1 MMADYV
7 METAAEAADRLRDEG
22 LTLIPLGAPG
32 EPPPEQFIRERCD
45 GDFNEAVVKWP
56 KTPRI
61 RWQDFQHREPTDAE
75 WHSWRTRWPTCN
87 WAILTGKRH
96 GIVVVDADSQAAMAF
111 VESGGITRPQR
122 WVDTAKGRHYYYA
135 VDPNRPVRN
144 SAGKARID
152 IRGEGGYVVAPGSVH
167 LTGVI
172 YTEHVNPA
180 WPDASPAGLPTLTP
194 DDLAAIARF
203 NNPDPAGATA
213 PQFPVH
219 QSLVGQSVDV
229 GQRNVA
235 LAASVGAWINEGIGF
250 DQLRGR
256 AHAWNA
262 SLSSPLPAAE
272 VDQTLL
278 SILTTHTRRHEPMVV
293 EAEPAEGTERSPVF
307 GSVVLSDLAT
317 AELLPVEHIIESYL
331 PRKEVTL
338 LGGHGG
344 SGKSQLALAWLAH
357 IACGRDWGGVSVT
370 QGKALCLSLEDRAD
384 IVRYR
389 LRRICQ
395 VYELPIEEVIA
406 NLTVVCA
413 TGDNPLAVE
422 QTQGGVR
429 TLQFTRAMDELQ
441 TLAAGMDCICIDN
454 ASDAYAGD
462 EIMRRQVRAFVSG
475 LARLAAA
482 HDAAVL
488 LLVHIDKASAK
499 AGSGGD
505 DEAYSGSTGWHNSA
519 RSRVAIST
527 NKQDGTTVLRHA
539 KANHGA
545 KRPELP
551 IEFEGGVLVPR
562 ERSATIEHIERENDD
577 LKLLAA
583 FRAAASTGEVVPAA
597 QAGPRTWFH
606 VLGDYP
612 EFAPFT
618 KGAGR
623 QRARAALLRLKRAGQ
638 VVETEHRNSQRKPIS
653 VLELAQELAQQTP
666 SDAPVR
672 GF

>member
-1 MMADYV
+1 MATNL
-7 METAAEAADRLRDEG
+7 METSAEAADRLREEG
-22 LTLIPLGAPG
+22 FTLIPLGSPG
-32 EPPPEQFIRERCD
+32 EAPPEYFIDRACG
-45 GDFNEAVVKWP
+45 GDFNEALLKWP
-56 KTPRI
+56 KTPRLP
-61 RWQDFQHREPTDAE
+61 WLEFQHREPTERE
-75 WHSWRTRWPTCN
+75 WLSWRKQWPSCN
-87 WAILTGKRH
+87 YAIVTGRQ
-96 GIVVVDADSQAAMAF
+96 INVVDADSQEAARWI
-111 VESGGITRPQR
+111 ESGAITRPQR

-135 VDPNRPVRN
+135 VSSTPIRN
-144 SAGKARID
+144 SAGRNKID
-152 IRGEGGYVVAPGSVH
+152 IRGAGGYVVAAGSIH

-172 YTEHVNPA
+172 YTEGVNPA
-180 WPDASPAGLPTLTP
+180 WPDTSPTGLPTLTAA
-194 DDLAAIARF
+194 DLAAIAAY
-203 NNPDPAGATA
+203 NGAGQPTSNVA
-213 PQFPVH
+213 QFPV
-219 QSLVGQSVDV
+219 QPSLVGASVDV
-229 GQRNVA
+229 GQRNSA
-235 LAASVGAWINEGIGF
+235 LAASVGAWINEGVGF

-262 SLSSPLPAAE
+262 ALSSPLPAAE
-272 VDQTLL
+272 VDHTLL
-278 SILTTHTRRHEPMVV
+278 SILTTHTRRHEPLVV
-293 EAEPAEGTERSPVF
+293 EAEPAEGTPRPPIF
-307 GSVVLSDLAT
+307 GSVGLSDLAT

-357 IACGRDWGGVSVT
+357 IACGRDWGGVHVT

-422 QTQGGVR
+422 QTMGGVR

-441 TLAAGMDCICIDN
+441 TLAEGMDCICIDN

-462 EIMRRQVRAFVSG
+462 EIIRRQVRAFVSG
-475 LARLAAA
+475 LARLAAE
-482 HDAAVL
+482 HGAAVL

-499 AGSGGD
+499 AGAGGD

-519 RSRVAIST
+519 RSRVTISA
-527 NKQDGTTVLRHA
+527 NKQDGTTALRHA
-539 KANHGA
+539 KANHGP

-562 ERSATIEHIERENDD
+562 ERSALVEHIERENDD
-577 LKLLAA
+577 YKLLAA
-583 FRAAASTGEVVPAA
+583 FRAAAATGEVVPAA

-612 EFAPFT
+612 EFAAFA
-618 KGAGR
+618 KGNGR
-623 QRARAALLRLKRAGQ
+623 QRARAALVRLKRDGQ
-638 VVETEHRNSQRKPIS
+638 VVESEHRNSQRKPIA
-653 VLELAQELAQQTP
+653 VLELAQELAQTTPQT
-666 SDAPVR
+666 APVAPV
-672 GF
+672 

>member
-1 MMADYV
+1 MAEHL
-7 METAAEAADRLRDEG
+7 MESAAEAADRLREEG
-22 LTLIPLGAPG
+22 FTLIPLGAPA
-32 EPPPEQFIRERCD
+32 EAPPEYFIDQRCG
-45 GDFNEAVVKWP
+45 GDFNEALLKWP

-61 RWQDFQHREPTDAE
+61 QWLEFQHREPSERE
-75 WHSWRTRWPTCN
+75 WLSWRRQWPTCN
-87 WAILTGKRH
+87 YAIVCGRQ
-96 GIVVVDADSQAAMAF
+96 VNVVDADSQEAMRWIEA
-111 VESGGITRPQR
+111 GNITRPQR

-135 VDPNRPVRN
+135 VSDTVVRN
-144 SAGKARID
+144 STGKNKID
-152 IRGEGGYVVAPGSVH
+152 LRGQGGYVVAAGSVH

-172 YTEHVNPA
+172 YTEHTNPA
-180 WPDASPAGLPTLTP
+180 WPDVSPAGLPCLTAA
-194 DDLAAIARF
+194 DLQAIA
-203 NNPDPAGATA
+203 NYNAAGQPASNVT
-213 PQFPVH
+213 QFPVH
-219 QSLVGQSVDV
+219 QSMVGLQAEV
-229 GQRNVA
+229 GQRNSA
-235 LAASVGAWINEGIGF
+235 LAASVGAWINEGIGY
-250 DQLRGR
+250 DQLRAK
-256 AHAWNA
+256 AHAWNRTLA
-262 SLSSPLPAAE
+262 DPLSPAE
-272 VDQTLL
+272 VDNTIL
-278 SILTTHTRRHEPMVV
+278 SILATHTRRNEPRIVDV
-293 EAEPAEGTERSPVF
+293 EPAEGVARPLVF
-307 GSVVLSDLAT
+307 GGVNLADLAT
-317 AELLPVEHIIESYL
+317 AELLPVEHVIESYL

-357 IACGRDWGGVSVT
+357 IACGRDWGGVRVT

-441 TLAAGMDCICIDN
+441 TLAEGMDCICIDN

-462 EIMRRQVRAFVSG
+462 EIIRRQVRAFVSG

-499 AGSGGD
+499 AGAGGD

-519 RSRVAIST
+519 RSRVTISA

-577 LKLLAA
+577 IKLLAA

-612 EFAPFT
+612 EFAPFA
-618 KGAGR
+618 KGTGR
-623 QRARAALLRLKRAGQ
+623 QRARMALMRLKRAGQ
-638 VVETEHRNSQRKPIS
+638 VVETEHRNSQRKPIA
-653 VLELAQELAQQTP
+653 VLELAQELAQTTP
-666 SDAPVR
+666 ADAPVR
-672 GF
+672 GL